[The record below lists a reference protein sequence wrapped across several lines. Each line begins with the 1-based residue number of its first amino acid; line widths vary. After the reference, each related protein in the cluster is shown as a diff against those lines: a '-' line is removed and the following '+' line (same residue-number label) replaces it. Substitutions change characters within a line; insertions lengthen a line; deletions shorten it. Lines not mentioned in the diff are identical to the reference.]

1 MSDEQAATVQVLKTL
16 APLDGMKRENLS
28 ALAKKVSVKTL
39 TAGRVHQQSTQR
51 VYDLHPPTAVPDR
64 HPLPLTA
71 LCARCSCEV
80 AGRLAQPLLA
90 DGVP

>member
-39 TAGRVHQQSTQR
+39 GGGRALYRMARGKPASSVFDEEFVSL
-51 VYDLHPPTAVPDR
+51 DLTGELLNSRAAVERSHPK
-64 HPLPLTA
+64 
-71 LCARCSCEV
+71 
-80 AGRLAQPLLA
+80 G
-90 DGVP
+90 